1 MPEDRKTKAGS
12 ARRRALIRL
21 GALAGSLLGGL
32 GALILPKRASAQL
45 RTRRG
50 PLGRTRTPSTRAAGV
65 ERVMPNA
72 PTIAQ
77 LRASPVIM
85 AQYWKP
91 KAGQEAQLEADLQQA
106 FAQYGK
112 QAGIQRAA
120 IYKLVVGTEGAPMYT
135 AIMVVK
141 DPSMSRSMSQ
151 TRGVRSSL
159 SALDNRAV
167 ETQQF
172 QFSEALMGR
181 IDA

>member
-32 GALILPKRASAQL
+32 GALILPKRASAQ
-45 RTRRG
+45 RAPTRYR
-50 PLGRTRTPSTRAAGV
+50 RTPSTGAVGV
-65 ERVMPNA
+65 QRVMPNA
-72 PTIAQ
+72 PTIGE

-91 KAGQEAQLEADLQQA
+91 KAGQEAQLETDLKQA
-106 FAQYGK
+106 FEQYSK

-141 DPSMSRSMSQ
+141 DPSISRSMSQ